1 MGEIE
6 DTPDLRPPADAVFE
20 LIGGSLPSEPVMV
33 DGGWPP
39 PRVRSGRW
47 LITQIVREAILAIR
61 SRRFWVDSAVVL
73 LGSSLAA
80 AVIVAVLSGASASGA
95 AETWPWTYVLAAAI
109 LPASASML
117 AVHWGLLGE
126 CRRDQ
131 HDDGDLGRG
140 LPLLATSVRG
150 LIFAVLALT
159 LQLVLAALAGASGRT
174 AVAAALAVAVEFL
187 VFGAIGTGVAALLK
201 HPVRAG
207 ILGWVLAIALVA
219 GNVAAVW
226 ALMPAVRSEDPVT
239 VAINV
244 KHGPFGEAVAYDCAP
259 EAVGNAE
266 IFHTERIMW
275 LAATNPVVIFTMM
288 AADTGLADG
297 IPGWIPAALQSAG
310 DGSQVPCVGGV
321 PLVEDSMHAPL
332 AAIGLAL
339 QGTLAA
345 LLLAAG
351 QRSAR
356 RRLATAA

>member
-1 MGEIE
+1 
-6 DTPDLRPPADAVFE
+6 
-20 LIGGSLPSEPVMV
+20 
-33 DGGWPP
+33 
-39 PRVRSGRW
+39 
-47 LITQIVREAILAIR
+47 
-61 SRRFWVDSAVVL
+61 
-73 LGSSLAA
+73 
-80 AVIVAVLSGASASGA
+80 
-95 AETWPWTYVLAAAI
+95 
-109 LPASASML
+109 
-117 AVHWGLLGE
+117 
-126 CRRDQ
+126 
-131 HDDGDLGRG
+131 
-140 LPLLATSVRG
+140 VRG